1 MFQSTTYAKKSLK
14 REKVNKEEHE
24 KFLVRLR
31 AMLRTGGF
39 LGVHSSITASLGQ
52 RSVAWE
58 KRSINKVP
66 ETRGRLPKLAQREW
80 LSCGCKQWLEAGREL
95 RPRGV
100 CLETHP
106 ALAASHFLAPSSLYD
121 SNCRCSSRI
130 LQVLCLY
137 YLSANHS
144 LVLPL

>member
-1 MFQSTTYAKKSLK
+1 MK
-14 REKVNKEEHE
+14 

-31 AMLRTGGF
+31 ATLRTGGF
-39 LGVHSSITASLGQ
+39 LGVHSSLTASLGQ
-52 RSVAWE
+52 TSVAWE
-58 KRSINKVP
+58 TRSINKAP

-95 RPRGV
+95 RPQGV

-121 SNCRCSSRI
+121 SNCRCTSRI
-130 LQVLCLY
+130 LQDLCLY
-137 YLSANHS
+137 YPSANHS
-144 LVLPL
+144 LAFTTVHVLKTHIKQHSEWIA